1 VTKTT
6 GFSGKALNSSVLL
19 TYFFNRSAT
28 VPTGTTVR
36 AQDRNETPMSKKN
49 QVRRTVLSAAA
60 LVGLI
65 AQPAA
70 AAVELLSH
78 RAVYQLSLAQ
88 GTSTMGGVS
97 DVRGGLVME
106 WRDSCEGAISNQRLG
121 FVASLADAPG
131 FTYDVRFSSW
141 ESPDNKHLRFN
152 VRSFDGGILFEEY
165 QGEATLDEAGGKAAF
180 AKPAGESLALPRGT
194 LFPTEHMLKLVEGAM
209 AGEVVVSHDVFDGS
223 GMEGLSRVT
232 AVIGRPTVVDSTAT
246 DAADER
252 RWPVSLAYHDVTAAD
267 DVPSFELTFQLSEHG
282 VLYDLVL
289 DYGDFALQADLEQ
302 LETFEAPRCP

>member
-1 VTKTT
+1 M
-6 GFSGKALNSSVLL
+6 
-19 TYFFNRSAT
+19 
-28 VPTGTTVR
+28 P
-36 AQDRNETPMSKKN
+36 SKN
-49 QVRRTVLSAAA
+49 HVRRTVVCAAA

-121 FVASLADAPG
+121 FVASFGDGPG

-180 AKPAGESLALPRGT
+180 AKPAGETLALPRGT
-194 LFPTEHMLKLVEGAM
+194 LFPTEHMLKLIEGAM

-232 AVIGRPTVVDSTAT
+232 AVIGRPIVVDSAAT
-246 DAADER
+246 DAAASGAEER
-252 RWPVSLAYHDVTAAD
+252 RWPMSLAYHDVTGAD
-267 DVPSFELTFQLSEHG
+267 DVPTFELTFQLSEHG